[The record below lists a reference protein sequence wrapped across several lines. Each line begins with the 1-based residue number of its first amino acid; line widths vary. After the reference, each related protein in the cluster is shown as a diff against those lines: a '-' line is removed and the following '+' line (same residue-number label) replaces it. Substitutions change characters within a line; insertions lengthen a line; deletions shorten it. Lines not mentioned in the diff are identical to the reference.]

1 MTSQREFRFR
11 DIALAAYGPTVVN
24 SIGHGAIAP
33 LIALHARDLGADVP
47 TAAMVVALLG
57 LGMLLGSLPA
67 GALIA
72 RIGER
77 RALMIVGF
85 VDAVAM
91 LAAAFAPTL
100 LVLSFAMV
108 LSGLSWS
115 AFLLAR
121 QGFMIDAVPPV
132 YLARAMAGLG
142 GSHRVGLFIGPLLGA
157 LFVHLFGI
165 GAAFVLGAT
174 MSASSALMARLMP
187 DLGQDGREESRA
199 GGHLSVVS
207 VLAEHR
213 RTLLTLGSVV
223 LLIGACRAFR
233 TSLMPLWADHI
244 GLDATTTSLIF
255 AVAALADI
263 AFVYPG
269 GWLMDTYGRMVVAL
283 PVMVAGALA
292 LLLLPLATSALAM
305 AAVMVL
311 MGIGNGLSS
320 GINMT
325 LGADVAP
332 VRGRAQ
338 FLGGWRL
345 MGDLGVSGG
354 PFLVSAVAVALSLS
368 GVAVVLGILMALG
381 SAWVGWWTHDVDV
394 RRRAGLGARPV
405 SRS

>member
-1 MTSQREFRFR
+1 MTAQGEFRFR
-11 DIALAAYGPTVVN
+11 DIALVAYGPTLVN

-33 LIALHARDLGADVP
+33 VIALHARDLGADVP
-47 TAAMVVALLG
+47 TAALVVALLG

-77 RALMIVGF
+77 RTLMFVGF

-91 LAAAFAPTL
+91 LVAAFSPTL
-100 LVLSFAMV
+100 WALSLAMV

-121 QGFMIDAVPPV
+121 QGFMIDAVPAL

-165 GAAFVLGAT
+165 GAAFVVGAT
-174 MSASSALMARLMP
+174 MSVISALMARLMP
-187 DLGQDGREESRA
+187 DLGSDGREESRA
-199 GGHLSVVS
+199 SGHLSVGS
-207 VLAEHR
+207 VLLEHR

-223 LLIGACRAFR
+223 MLIGACRAFR
-233 TSLMPLWADHI
+233 TTLLPLWADHI
-244 GLDATTTSLIF
+244 GMDATATSLVF

-263 AFVYPG
+263 AFVYTG
-269 GWLMDTYGRMVVAL
+269 GWLMDTYGRMMVAL

-292 LLLLPLATSALAM
+292 LLLLPLATSTLGV

-332 VRGRAQ
+332 TRGRAQ

-354 PFLVSAVAVALSLS
+354 PFLVSAIALALSLS
-368 GVAVVLGILMALG
+368 GVALVLGVLMALG
-381 SAWVGWWTHDVDV
+381 SGWVGWRTHEVDV
-394 RRRAGLGARPV
+394 RRRAALADQPV
-405 SRS
+405 S